1 MLAIFRMSWCQSRTF
16 LLCAIALAGSTHRA
30 SAEPKTREPIR
41 GVWVAN
47 TGSGPLSSA
56 QRSREFVD
64 LCHECGVNTLFVV
77 VWNRG
82 MTVYPSAVM
91 QREFGISCDER
102 YVGRDPLREII
113 DAAHAKSIRVLAWF
127 EFGFSCSYGK
137 PDGGHIIRR
146 KPLWAAC
153 DRHGKLV
160 SKNGFQWMNAFH
172 PEVQDFMLAL
182 LKEVADNYDL
192 DGVQGDDRLPASP
205 NTAGYD
211 DWTIDLYAQE
221 HQGRHPPEDC
231 LNGEWITWR
240 ANLLNRF
247 AERMHREL
255 KASNPRLVIATA
267 PSIFPWSKV
276 EYLQDWPTW
285 VENGWVDIVSPQV
298 YRDNIG
304 AYRSELKKIVTEQ
317 IPAEKIDRVFPG
329 ILLQT
334 ADGYRTTDT
343 LIEEMVAEN
352 RRCGLRGEVVFYDAG
367 LVQHQ
372 KVFASLYRSESEQH

>member
-1 MLAIFRMSWCQSRTF
+1 MVAILRTCHCRARTL
-16 LLCAIALAGSTHRA
+16 LLCVLALAGAAQEA
-30 SAEPKTREPIR
+30 SAEPATRQPIR

-47 TGSGPLSSA
+47 ASSGPLSSA

-64 LCHECGVNTLFVV
+64 LCHQCGVNTLFVV

-82 MTVYPSAVM
+82 TTVYPSAVM

-102 YVGRDPLREII
+102 YRGRDALREII
-113 DAAHAKSIRVLAWF
+113 DAAHAKNIRVMAWF

-137 PDGGHIIRR
+137 PDGDHIIRR
-146 KPLWAAC
+146 KPHWAAR
-153 DRHGKLV
+153 DLRGKLV

-172 PEVQDFMLAL
+172 PEVQDFILSL
-182 LKEVADNYDL
+182 LKEVAENYEV
-192 DGVQGDDRLPASP
+192 DGVQGDDRLPANP

-211 DWTIDLYAQE
+211 DWTVDLYAQE
-221 HQGRHPPEDC
+221 HKGRHPPENC
-231 LNGEWITWR
+231 LDADWITWR

-255 KASNPRLVIATA
+255 KATNPNLVIATA
-267 PSIFPWSKV
+267 PSIFPWSKY

-304 AYRSELKKIVTEQ
+304 KYRSELSKIVAEQ
-317 IPAEKIDRVFPG
+317 IPAEKLDRVFPG
-329 ILLQT
+329 ILVQT

-343 LIEEMVAEN
+343 MVEEMIAEN
-352 RRCGLRGEVVFYDAG
+352 RRRGLHGEVVFYDAG

-372 KVFASLYRSESEQH
+372 KVFTKLYRPESEQR